1 MTPIL
6 TITLNPALDIS
17 GSVDEIVI
25 GPKLRCDGGQ
35 IDPGG
40 GGVNVSR
47 AIKILGGESHAFVA
61 TAGVLGDLLVKQLRK
76 HNIDPIRYETD
87 GHTRQSLSVFEEKSG
102 KQLRLVLPG
111 PIWTDAQIDG
121 LLGAIVSHTPEGA
134 LVVASGS
141 LPPGIADDFYI
152 GLNTALRQKN
162 AAMVLDT
169 SEAALKVSVRDK
181 IHPYAVLRMDRLEAE
196 FLAGHSF
203 PTPLEMVDFAQS
215 LVHKGIAD
223 IVVMARGPDGS
234 VFASAQERFHVC
246 PPPATVLSA
255 VGAGDSLVGGLVLAL
270 AQGRS
275 LEQAGL
281 LATSA
286 ASSAVQTP
294 AADLCICDVTEKTVA
309 KCVLQ
314 RL

>member
-25 GPKLRCDGGQ
+25 GPKLRCEGGQ

-47 AIKILGGESHAFVA
+47 AIKILGGESAAFVA

-76 HNIDPIRYETD
+76 HNIEPIRYETD
-87 GHTRQSLSVFEEKSG
+87 GHTRQSLSIFEEKSG

-111 PIWTDAQIDG
+111 PIWTKAQIDG
-121 LLGAIVSHTPEGA
+121 LLGAIVSQTPEGA

-152 GLNTALRQKN
+152 GLNRALRQKN

-196 FLAGHSF
+196 FLAGRSF

-215 LVHKGIAD
+215 LVHKGVAD
-223 IVVMARGPDGS
+223 IIVMARGPDGS
-234 VFASAQERFHVC
+234 VFASARERFHVC
-246 PPPATVLSA
+246 PPPTTVLSA

-270 AQGRS
+270 AQGRP

-294 AADLCICDVTEKTVA
+294 AADLCICDVTEKIVTQ
-309 KCVLQ
+309 CVLQ